1 MSGIVGGESG
11 AMIEVFSE
19 AWMHHEYAR
28 LWNAAPAMTEVRV

>member
-19 AWMHHEYAR
+19 AWIHEYAR